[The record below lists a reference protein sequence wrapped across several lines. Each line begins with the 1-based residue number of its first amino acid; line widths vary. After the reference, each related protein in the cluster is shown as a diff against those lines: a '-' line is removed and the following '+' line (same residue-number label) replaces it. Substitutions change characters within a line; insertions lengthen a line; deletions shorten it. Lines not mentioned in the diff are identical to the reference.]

1 MGLGATQPNRLLAVV
16 AAFLVSAASTADDRY
31 ERLAAL
37 ADVAPFPVEP
47 LKGRWE
53 RDTSAPPNVAGYCSA
68 ILSGIGSACDQGA
81 QGAPTT
87 PQLFKYEG
95 FAKTWSA
102 EEARVLLG
110 QSSVCVVGDSLAR
123 QFAIQLVCLLTP
135 TPLSDDAVQRSCT
148 PRRVA
153 FKSPKGHVVVGN
165 TTVKFAG
172 FQTFPTLAEDG
183 RERRNAWFKSIQ
195 VACPEKTT
203 DVVVLGVGSW
213 HVSWNDPISLD
224 EYARRLDFALGKFAG
239 VPNRNAMFPR
249 ARLFYK
255 PTLPLPNGAAL
266 RPNGFCATHNGSAFP
281 SVRDAIAA
289 VGDDA
294 SNWTSKAHA
303 ANVIVNLLTDREG
316 AFTNPWTMLG
326 GSFGEE
332 LFGAAL
338 SHPCAHVW
346 KSREYRCDAEP
357 PSNESSDPVHFCMP
371 DDGRASPV
379 LGFLVNN
386 FLDALARGG
395 GGA

>member
-1 MGLGATQPNRLLAVV
+1 M
-16 AAFLVSAASTADDRY
+16 
-31 ERLAAL
+31 
-37 ADVAPFPVEP
+37 
-47 LKGRWE
+47 
-53 RDTSAPPNVAGYCSA
+53 
-68 ILSGIGSACDQGA
+68 
-81 QGAPTT
+81 
-87 PQLFKYEG
+87 
-95 FAKTWSA
+95 
-102 EEARVLLG
+102 
-110 QSSVCVVGDSLAR
+110 
-123 QFAIQLVCLLTP
+123 
-135 TPLSDDAVQRSCT
+135 
-148 PRRVA
+148 
-153 FKSPKGHVVVGN
+153 
-165 TTVKFAG
+165 
-172 FQTFPTLAEDG
+172 
-183 RERRNAWFKSIQ
+183 
-195 VACPEKTT
+195 
-203 DVVVLGVGSW
+203 VVLGVGSW
-213 HVSWNDPISLD
+213 HVSSNDPISLD

-303 ANVIVNLLTDREG
+303 ANIIVNLLTDREG